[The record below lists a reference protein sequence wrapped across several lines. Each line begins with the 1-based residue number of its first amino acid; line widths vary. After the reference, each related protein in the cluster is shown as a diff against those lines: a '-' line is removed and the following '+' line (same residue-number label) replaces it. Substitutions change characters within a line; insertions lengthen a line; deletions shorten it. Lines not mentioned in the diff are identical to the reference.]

1 MLPLSG
7 IGVLRLGNAGRRL
20 SEERMN
26 ARCNRFGLALAL
38 GAAIAGFATSGRA
51 DPLLRQGIGLQSCA
65 KLAADLKPGAGL
77 DHLPNALLF
86 YWFQG
91 YISAANIHLLN
102 EYTDYVDAGAVDEKT
117 ITKLVADF
125 CKGNPD
131 KRPVNAIDNFIKDAT
146 KIDVKESDAFDPWE
160 H

>member
-1 MLPLSG
+1 MSSSLKRIALAMA
-7 IGVLRLGNAGRRL
+7 LGSAL
-20 SEERMN
+20 
-26 ARCNRFGLALAL
+26 AGLA
-38 GAAIAGFATSGRA
+38 TVGRA
-51 DPLLRQGIGLQSCA
+51 EPLLRQGIGLQSCQ
-65 KLAADLKPGAGL
+65 KLAGDLKPGAGL

-117 ITKLVADF
+117 VTKLVADF
-125 CKGNPD
+125 CKSNPD
-131 KRPVNAIDNFIKDAT
+131 KRPVNAIDKFIQDAT
-146 KIDVKESDAFDPWE
+146 KIEVKESDAFDPWE

>member
-1 MLPLSG
+1 MSSSLK
-7 IGVLRLGNAGRRL
+7 R
-20 SEERMN
+20 
-26 ARCNRFGLALAL
+26 LALATAL
-38 GAAIAGFATSGRA
+38 ASALAGLATAGRA
-51 DPLLRQGIGLQSCA
+51 DPLLRQGIGLQSCE
-65 KLAADLKPGAGL
+65 KLAPQLKPGGGL

-102 EYTDYVDAGAVDEKT
+102 EYNDYVDAGAVDGAT

-125 CKGNPD
+125 CKANPD
-131 KRPVNAIDNFIKDAT
+131 KRPVTAIDQFIQDAT
-146 KIDVKESDAFDPWE
+146 KIEVKESDAFDPWE

>member
-1 MLPLSG
+1 
-7 IGVLRLGNAGRRL
+7 
-20 SEERMN
+20 MN
-26 ARCNRFGLALAL
+26 SSLNRF
-38 GAAIAGFATSGRA
+38 AIAFAMVAAFASLATAGRA
-51 DPLLRQGIGLQSCA
+51 DPLLRQGIGLQSCE
-65 KLAADLKPGAGL
+65 KLAPSLKPGAGL
-77 DHLPNALLF
+77 DHGPNALLF

-102 EYTDYVDAGAVDEKT
+102 EYTDYVDAGAIDEAT

-125 CKGNPD
+125 CKANPD
-131 KRPVNAIDNFIKDAT
+131 KRPVNAIDKFIQDAT

>member
-1 MLPLSG
+1 MTSSWK
-7 IGVLRLGNAGRRL
+7 R
-20 SEERMN
+20 
-26 ARCNRFGLALAL
+26 LALAMAL
-38 GAAIAGFATSGRA
+38 GSALAGLATAGRA
-51 DPLLRQGIGLQSCA
+51 DPLLRQGMGLQTCEKILSQ
-65 KLAADLKPGAGL
+65 LKPGAGL

-102 EYTDYVDAGAVDEKT
+102 EYTDYVDAGAVDEAT

-125 CKGNPD
+125 CKANPD
-131 KRPVNAIDNFIKDAT
+131 KRPVNAIDKFIQDAT
-146 KIDVKESDAFDPWE
+146 KIEVKESDAFDPWE

>member
-1 MLPLSG
+1 
-7 IGVLRLGNAGRRL
+7 
-20 SEERMN
+20 MN
-26 ARCNRFGLALAL
+26 SSWTRLALAL
-38 GAAIAGFATSGRA
+38 TFGAAFAGLATAGRA
-51 DPLLRQGIGLQSCA
+51 DPLLRQGIGLQSCE
-65 KLAADLKPGAGL
+65 KLAPSLKPGAGL

-102 EYTDYVDAGAVDEKT
+102 DYTDYVDAGAVDEAT

-125 CKGNPD
+125 CKSNPD
-131 KRPVNAIDNFIKDAT
+131 KRPVNAIDKFIQDAT

>member
-1 MLPLSG
+1 
-7 IGVLRLGNAGRRL
+7 
-20 SEERMN
+20 MN
-26 ARCNRFGLALAL
+26 AYWKRLALAL
-38 GAAIAGFATSGRA
+38 TLGAAFAGLAATGRA
-51 DPLLRQGIGLQSCA
+51 DPLLRQGIGLQSCE

-102 EYTDYVDAGAVDEKT
+102 EYTDYVDAGAVDEAT

>member
-1 MLPLSG
+1 MTSS
-7 IGVLRLGNAGRRL
+7 LRR
-20 SEERMN
+20 
-26 ARCNRFGLALAL
+26 LALAMAL
-38 GAAIAGFATSGRA
+38 GSALAGLATAGRA
-51 DPLLRQGIGLQSCA
+51 DPLLRQGIGLQTCE
-65 KLAADLKPGAGL
+65 KLAPQLKPGAGL

-102 EYTDYVDAGAVDEKT
+102 DYTDYVDAGAVDEAT

-125 CKGNPD
+125 CKSNPD
-131 KRPVNAIDNFIKDAT
+131 KRPVNAIDKFIQDAT
-146 KIDVKESDAFDPWE
+146 KIEVKESDAFDPWE

>member
-1 MLPLSG
+1 MSSS
-7 IGVLRLGNAGRRL
+7 IKRI
-20 SEERMN
+20 
-26 ARCNRFGLALAL
+26 ALAVVL
-38 GAAIAGFATSGRA
+38 GSALAAAASTGRA
-51 DPLLRQGIGLQSCA
+51 DPLVRQGIGLQSCA
-65 KLAADLKPGAGL
+65 KLGPDLKPGAGL

-91 YISAANIHLLN
+91 YMSAANIHLLN
-102 EYTDYVDAGAVDEKT
+102 EYTDYVDVGAIDEPA

-125 CKGNPD
+125 CKANPD
-131 KRPVNAIDNFIKDAT
+131 KRPVNGIDMFIKDAT

>member
-1 MLPLSG
+1 MTSSWK
-7 IGVLRLGNAGRRL
+7 R
-20 SEERMN
+20 
-26 ARCNRFGLALAL
+26 LALATAL
-38 GAAIAGFATSGRA
+38 ASVLVGFATAGRA
-51 DPLLRQGIGLQSCA
+51 DPLLRQGIGLQTCE
-65 KLAADLKPGAGL
+65 KLAPQLKPGAGL

-91 YISAANIHLLN
+91 YISAANIYLLN
-102 EYTDYVDAGAVDEKT
+102 EYTDYVDAGAVDEAT

-125 CKGNPD
+125 CKSNPD
-131 KRPVNAIDNFIKDAT
+131 KRPVNAIDKFIQDAK